1 MLAGKDLRMLEE
13 AIEDYHKWTR
23 STDEQGRSRHA
34 ISYVQALNDFLVF
47 SIKEGLAWKDM
58 FTLETLERFS
68 AYTSFKRP
76 SRALVSLSNYLF
88 AHEKIDQPL
97 QVPTKPRK
105 QHRHLPDIYEQY
117 LLYYE
122 QRGQSSK
129 GHLKQLRAM
138 LGSFQEYLENHNIRI
153 SNLNIDHVDTFLSK
167 FKVAHSTLK
176 IYRSNMRGFLRYLY
190 YECRLLQKDLAALLV
205 GPPLYAQTKPPKFL
219 RPQEVKKLFANL
231 TLSTP
236 SEIRTYA
243 MVHLAY
249 SLGLRPVEVSRI
261 TLDDISFEKAE
272 ITLRD
277 RKGNNPITLPISENT
292 IKAIAA
298 YVLKVRPK
306 NPYRHLFL
314 TFDLPNR
321 PVQAATVI
329 HHISKAMKKAGLPSS
344 SYWLRHTYAQ
354 NLLHTGRTIYEIKEM
369 MGHDNIQ
376 STQRYL
382 YINIELMRKVL
393 FDETL

>member
-1 MLAGKDLRMLEE
+1 MVAIEDLGMLVK

-23 STDEQGRSRHA
+23 STNEQGRSRHA
-34 ISYVQALNDFLVF
+34 SYAQALNDFLAF
-47 SIKEGLAWKDM
+47 SIKKDLAWKDM
-58 FTLETLERFS
+58 FTLETLEWFSGYTRF
-68 AYTSFKRP
+68 KQP
-76 SRALVSLSNYLF
+76 SRALLSLSNYLF
-88 AHEKIDQPL
+88 VHEKIDRPL
-97 QVPTKPRK
+97 QVPAKQRK
-105 QHRHLPDIYEQY
+105 HHRQLPDIYEQY

-138 LGSFQEYLENHNIRI
+138 LASFQEDLETNNIKV
-153 SNLNIDHVDTFLSK
+153 SNLNIEHVDTYMAK
-167 FKVAHSTLK
+167 FKVAHGTLK
-176 IYRSNMRGFLRYLY
+176 IYRSNMRGFLRYLH
-190 YECRLLQKDLAALLV
+190 YEREIIQKDLATLLV

-219 RPQEVKKLFANL
+219 RPQEVKKLFDSFN
-231 TLSTP
+231 LSTP
-236 SEIRTYA
+236 SGIRTYA

-249 SLGLRPVEVSRI
+249 TLGLRPVEVSRI
-261 TLDDISFEKAE
+261 TLDDIFFEKSE

-277 RKGNNPITLPISENT
+277 RKGNNPITLPIAENT
-292 IKAIAA
+292 MKAIAA
-298 YVLKVRPK
+298 YALKVRPE

-314 TFDLPNR
+314 TFGLPTR

-376 STQRYL
+376 STERYL
-382 YINIELMRKVL
+382 YINTELMRKVL

>member
-1 MLAGKDLRMLEE
+1 MVAGKALRMLVE
-13 AIEDYHKWTR
+13 AIEDYHKWMR
-23 STDEQGRSRHA
+23 PTDKQGRGRHA
-34 ISYVQALNDFLVF
+34 SHAQVLDDFLVF
-47 SIKEGLAWKDM
+47 AIKMNLAWKDM

-68 AYTSFKRP
+68 GYTSFKGS
-76 SRALVSLSNYLF
+76 SRALVTLSNYLF
-88 AHEKIDQPL
+88 VHEKIDQPL
-97 QVPTKPRK
+97 QAPTKQRK
-105 QHRHLPDIYEQY
+105 HHRQLPDIYEQY

-122 QRGQSSK
+122 KRGQNSK

-138 LGSFQEYLENHNIRI
+138 LASFQEDLETNNINLP
-153 SNLNIDHVDTFLSK
+153 NLNILHVDTYMAK
-167 FKVAHSTLK
+167 FKVAHGTLK
-176 IYRSNMRGFLRYLY
+176 IYRSNMRGFLKYLY
-190 YECRLLQKDLAALLV
+190 YERGIIEKDLATLLV

-219 RPQEVKKLFANL
+219 RPQEVKKLFTSLN
-231 TLSTP
+231 LSTP

-261 TLDDISFEKAE
+261 TLDDISFKKAE

-277 RKGNNPITLPISENT
+277 RKANNPIMLPISENT
-292 IKAIAA
+292 MKAIAA

-314 TFDLPNR
+314 TFGLPNR
-321 PVQAATVI
+321 PIQAATVI
-329 HHISKAMKKAGLPSS
+329 HHISKAMKNAGLPSS

-382 YINIELMRKVL
+382 YINTELMRKVL

>member
-1 MLAGKDLRMLEE
+1 MLAGKDLRMLVE
-13 AIEDYHKWTR
+13 AIEGYHKWTR

-34 ISYVQALNDFLVF
+34 ISYAQALNDFLVF

-68 AYTSFKRP
+68 GYTRFKRP
-76 SRALVSLSNYLF
+76 SGALVTLSNYLF
-88 AHEKIDQPL
+88 VHEKIDQPL

-105 QHRHLPDIYEQY
+105 PHRQLPDIYEQY

-122 QRGQSSK
+122 QSRQGSLH
-129 GHLKQLRAM
+129 HLRQLRAM
-138 LGSFQEYLENHNIRI
+138 LASFQEDLETNNIKLP
-153 SNLNIDHVDTFLSK
+153 NLNIKHVDTYMAK
-167 FKVAHSTLK
+167 FKVAHGTLK
-176 IYRSNMRGFLRYLY
+176 IYRSNLRGFLRYLY
-190 YECRLLQKDLAALLV
+190 YERGIIEKDLAALLV

-219 RPQEVKKLFANL
+219 RPREVKKLFASL
-231 TLSTP
+231 ELSTP

-243 MVHLAY
+243 MVYLAY
-249 SLGLRPVEVSRI
+249 SLGLRPVEVNRI

-277 RKGNNPITLPISENT
+277 RKGKNPISLPISENT

-298 YVLKVRPK
+298 YALNVRPK
-306 NPYRHLFL
+306 SPYRNLFL
-314 TFDLPNR
+314 SFQFPYRPISTFTLR
-321 PVQAATVI
+321 
-329 HHISKAMKKAGLPSS
+329 HYISNAMKKAGLSS
-344 SYWLRHTYAQ
+344 TPYWLRHTYAQ

-382 YINIELMRKVL
+382 HINTELMRKVL

>member
-1 MLAGKDLRMLEE
+1 MVAIEDLRMLVE

-23 STDEQGRSRHA
+23 STNEQGRSRHA
-34 ISYVQALNDFLVF
+34 KSYAQALNDFLVF
-47 SIKEGLAWKDM
+47 SIKKDLAWKDM
-58 FTLETLERFS
+58 FTLETLEQFS
-68 AYTSFKRP
+68 GYTSFKGS

-88 AHEKIDQPL
+88 VHEKIDRPL
-97 QVPTKPRK
+97 QVPIEPRK
-105 QHRHLPDIYEQY
+105 HHRQLPDIYEQY

-129 GHLKQLRAM
+129 GHLKQLRAT
-138 LGSFQEYLENHNIRI
+138 LASFQEDLETNNINLP
-153 SNLNIDHVDTFLSK
+153 NLNIKHVDTYMAK
-167 FKVAHSTLK
+167 FKVAHGTLK
-176 IYRSNMRGFLRYLY
+176 IYRSNLRGFLRYLY
-190 YECRLLQKDLAALLV
+190 YELGIIEKDLATLLV
-205 GPPLYAQTKPPKFL
+205 GPPQYAQTKPPKFL
-219 RPQEVKKLFANL
+219 RPRDVKKLFASLN
-231 TLSTP
+231 LSTP

-261 TLDDISFEKAE
+261 TLDDIFFEKAE
-272 ITLRD
+272 VTLRD
-277 RKGNNPITLPISENT
+277 RKSNNPITLPIAENT

-321 PVQAATVI
+321 PVQATTVI

-382 YINIELMRKVL
+382 YINTELMRKVL

>member
-1 MLAGKDLRMLEE
+1 MVAIEDLRMLVE
-13 AIEDYHKWTR
+13 AIEGYHKWTK

-34 ISYVQALNDFLVF
+34 SYAQTLTDFLVF
-47 SIKEGLAWKDM
+47 SIKKDLTWKDM

-68 AYTSFKRP
+68 GYTSFKQP
-76 SRALVSLSNYLF
+76 SRALISLSNYLF
-88 AHEKIDQPL
+88 VNEKIDQPL
-97 QVPTKPRK
+97 QVPTRPKK
-105 QHRHLPDIYEQY
+105 HYTLPDIYDEY

-122 QRGQSSK
+122 QSRQGSRQ
-129 GHLKQLRAM
+129 HLSQLRTM
-138 LGSFQEYLENHNIRI
+138 LASFHEYLENNNIKLP
-153 SNLNIDHVDTFLSK
+153 NLNIKHVDAYMAK
-167 FKVAHSTLK
+167 FKVAHSTVKL
-176 IYRSNMRGFLRYLY
+176 YRSNLRGFLRYLY
-190 YECRLLQKDLAALLV
+190 YERGIVQKDLATLLA
-205 GPPLYAQTKPPKFL
+205 GQPLFAQTKPPRFL
-219 RPQEVKKLFANL
+219 RPQEVKNLFSALKL
-231 TLSTP
+231 SSP
-236 SEIRTYA
+236 SKIRTYA

-249 SLGLRPVEVSRI
+249 SLGLRPVEISRI
-261 TLDDISFEKAE
+261 TLDDISFKKAE

-277 RKGNNPITLPISENT
+277 RKGSNPITLPIAENT
-292 IKAIAA
+292 MKAIAA
-298 YVLKVRPK
+298 YVLNVRPK

-314 TFDLPNR
+314 TLDLPNR

-329 HHISKAMKKAGLPSS
+329 HHISKAMKKAGLTSS

-382 YINIELMRKVL
+382 YINTELMRKVL

>member
-1 MLAGKDLRMLEE
+1 MVAVKDLRMLVE
-13 AIEDYHKWTR
+13 AIEDYNNWAK
-23 STDEQGRSRHA
+23 STDGQGRSRHGK
-34 ISYVQALNDFLVF
+34 SYAQALNDFLAF
-47 SIKEGLAWKDM
+47 SIKKDLAWKDI
-58 FTLETLERFS
+58 FTLETVERFRD
-68 AYTSFKRP
+68 YTTIKQP
-76 SRALVSLSNYLF
+76 CRALVSLSNYLF
-88 AHEKIDQPL
+88 VHEKIDQPL
-97 QVPTKPRK
+97 QVVPTRPKKHHP
-105 QHRHLPDIYEQY
+105 LPDIYDKY

-122 QRGQSSK
+122 QSHQGSQR
-129 GHLKQLRAM
+129 H
-138 LGSFQEYLENHNIRI
+138 LGSLRTMLASFHEYLENNNIKLP
-153 SNLNIDHVDTFLSK
+153 SLNIEHLDTYMAK
-167 FKVAHSTLK
+167 FKAAHSSIKL
-176 IYRSNMRGFLRYLY
+176 YRSNLRGFLRYLY
-190 YECRLLQKDLAALLV
+190 YERRIIQKDLAALLV
-205 GPPLYAQTKPPKFL
+205 GPPLYAQTRPPKFL
-219 RPQEVKKLFANL
+219 RPQEVKKLFSTL
-231 TLSTP
+231 SLSTP

-261 TLDDISFEKAE
+261 TLDDISFEKAQ

-277 RKGNNPITLPISENT
+277 RKGNNPITLPIAENT

-298 YVLKVRPK
+298 YVLNVRPK

-321 PVQAATVI
+321 PVQAATVV

-354 NLLHTGRTIYEIKEM
+354 NLLHSGRTIYEVKEM

-382 YINIELMRKVL
+382 YVNTELMRKVL
-393 FDETL
+393 FDEIL

>member
-1 MLAGKDLRMLEE
+1 MLAGKDLRMLVK
-13 AIEDYHKWTR
+13 AIEDYHKWAR

-34 ISYVQALNDFLVF
+34 KSYALALNDFLVF
-47 SIKEGLAWKDM
+47 SIKEDLAWKDM

-68 AYTSFKRP
+68 DYTSFKRP
-76 SRALVSLSNYLF
+76 SYALVTLSNYLF
-88 AHEKIDQPL
+88 AREKIDQPL
-97 QVPTKPRK
+97 QIPTRPKK
-105 QHRHLPDIYEQY
+105 QHLLPDIYDEY

-122 QRGQSSK
+122 QTRQGSQK
-129 GHLKQLRAM
+129 HLNQLRAM
-138 LGSFQEYLENHNIRI
+138 LASFHEYLENNNIKLP
-153 SNLNIDHVDTFLSK
+153 NLNIEHVDVYMAK
-167 FKVAHSTLK
+167 FKVAHSSVKL
-176 IYRSNMRGFLRYLY
+176 YRSNLRGFLRYLY
-190 YECRLLQKDLAALLV
+190 YERGIIQKDLAALLV
-205 GPPLYAQTKPPKFL
+205 GPPLYAHTKPPKFL
-219 RPQEVKKLFANL
+219 RPQEVKKLFASL
-231 TLSTP
+231 KLSTP

-261 TLDDISFEKAE
+261 TLDDISFKKAE

-277 RKGNNPITLPISENT
+277 RKGNNPITLPIAENT
-292 IKAIAA
+292 MKAIAA

-314 TFDLPNR
+314 SIDLPNR
-321 PVQAATVI
+321 PVQAGTVI

-369 MGHDNIQ
+369 LGHDNIQ

-382 YINIELMRKVL
+382 YVNTGLMRKVL